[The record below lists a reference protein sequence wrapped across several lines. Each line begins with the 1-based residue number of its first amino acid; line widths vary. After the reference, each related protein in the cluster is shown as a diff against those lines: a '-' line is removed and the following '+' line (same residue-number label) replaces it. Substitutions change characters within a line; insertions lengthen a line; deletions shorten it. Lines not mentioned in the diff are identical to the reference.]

1 MTSARYRNH
10 TLISMANHEL
20 WITVYPS
27 THKDHLQATRAAILI
42 NTNICMDAW
51 KQIHFQHPNITAIEL
66 TGEFGKL
73 HIINIYNNCNNN
85 GMLTHLSTYMRDH
98 E

>member
-1 MTSARYRNH
+1 
-10 TLISMANHEL
+10 
-20 WITVYPS
+20 
-27 THKDHLQATRAAILI
+27 
-42 NTNICMDAW
+42 MDAW

-85 GMLTHLSTYMRDH
+85 GMLTHLSTYMQDH